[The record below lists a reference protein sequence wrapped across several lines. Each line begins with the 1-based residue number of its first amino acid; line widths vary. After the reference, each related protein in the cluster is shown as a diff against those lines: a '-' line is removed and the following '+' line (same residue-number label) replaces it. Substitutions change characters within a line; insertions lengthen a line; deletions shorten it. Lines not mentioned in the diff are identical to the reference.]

1 MEKIGLVLEGGA
13 MRGMFSAGVTDVLME
28 NKIEFDGAIGV
39 SAGATF
45 GCNYKSKQPGRAIR
59 YNKRFC
65 KDWRYSSFKSLI
77 KTGDYYG
84 ADFCYNELP
93 NKLDIYDVKTYREN
107 PMPFRSEERRVGKE
121 CRSRWSPYH

>member
-45 GCNYKSKQPGRAIR
+45 GNLTVRYFLLMQLQYFSYFTHVLGFTSHNIFAIR
-59 YNKRFC
+59 IFII
-65 KDWRYSSFKSLI
+65 L
-77 KTGDYYG
+77 KTP
-84 ADFCYNELP
+84 AKIL
-93 NKLDIYDVKTYREN
+93 
-107 PMPFRSEERRVGKE
+107 
-121 CRSRWSPYH
+121 

>member
-1 MEKIGLVLEGGA
+1 MEKIGLVMEGGA

-45 GCNYKSKQPGRAIR
+45 GCNYKSRQLGRAIR

-65 KDWRYSSFKSLI
+65 KD
-77 KTGDYYG
+77 
-84 ADFCYNELP
+84 
-93 NKLDIYDVKTYREN
+93 
-107 PMPFRSEERRVGKE
+107 
-121 CRSRWSPYH
+121 